1 MIKSKFFEYL
11 VDAFKA
17 LPGVGQKTAKKYAYY
32 IINEDMIFVNKFAQR
47 LLDAKQNLKRCNIC
61 NCICEDTICNICN
74 HQQFQKSLCVVLN
87 DEDFEHIVNS
97 KIYQGYYYILLDNED
112 SEKKVNL
119 DKIDIQKIITAIN
132 THKINEIIIATNF
145 SLKGEIIANFIKSK
159 LQHLDINIFRIGF
172 GVPLNA
178 NIDYIDEE
186 TIKESFKNKRRLY

>member
-1 MIKSKFFEYL
+1 MVVEY
-11 VDAFKA
+11 
-17 LPGVGQKTAKKYAYY
+17 P
-32 IINEDMIFVNKFAQR
+32 
-47 LLDAKQNLKRCNIC
+47 
-61 NCICEDTICNICN
+61 
-74 HQQFQKSLCVVLN
+74 
-87 DEDFEHIVNS
+87 

-159 LQHLDINIFRIGF
+159 LQHLDIHIFRIGF